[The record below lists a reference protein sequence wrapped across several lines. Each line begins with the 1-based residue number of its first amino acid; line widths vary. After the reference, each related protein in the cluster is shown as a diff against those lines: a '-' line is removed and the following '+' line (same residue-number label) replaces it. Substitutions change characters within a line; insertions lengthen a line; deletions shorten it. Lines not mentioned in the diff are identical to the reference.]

1 MKTPILDEKIKI
13 LEEALNSGIIHQGSK
28 VLNENELHEYKAIKK
43 QLENNPIVST
53 PDNPVWVVD
62 ECGKKRILLADLGL
76 NVIDYRFITVNK
88 EYEPDFLAGKPFDYD
103 FMKNVTPYT
112 EKVSIEVTQD
122 EASKVE
128 EFLKNLRNGR

>member
-1 MKTPILDEKIKI
+1 MKTPHLDIEIKN
-13 LEEALNSGIIHQGSK
+13 LENLSLTKELTGLAKDALD
-28 VLNENELHEYKAIKK
+28 EYKAIKK

-62 ECGKKRILLADLGL
+62 EDGVKRILFADLGL

-112 EKVSIEVTQD
+112 PKVTIEVTKE
-122 EASKVE
+122 EAIKVE
-128 EFLKNLRNGR
+128 EFLKGLRNGR

>member
-1 MKTPILDEKIKI
+1 MKTPHLDIEIKN
-13 LEEALNSGIIHQGSK
+13 LENLSLTKELTGLAKDALD
-28 VLNENELHEYKAIKK
+28 EYKAIKK

-62 ECGKKRILLADLGL
+62 EDGVKRILFADLGL

-112 EKVSIEVTQD
+112 PKVTIEVTKE
-122 EASKVE
+122 EAIKVE
-128 EFLKNLRNGR
+128 EFLKGLRNETN